1 MKDRIRIIREARNE
15 TQEQFA
21 TLLKK
26 SAATISQYELGGR
39 VPPPSVIDAI
49 CDKCH
54 VNHEWLRTGEG
65 PMYEEKTPTN
75 ELTELFGSAMIDN
88 DPYLKAF
95 ITVLLK
101 SNHEKRQMLYELFQ
115 DVVDETKRFQSET
128 PEG

>member
-1 MKDRIRIIREARNE
+1 MKDRIRIIREARKE

-21 TLLKK
+21 ALIKK
-26 SAATISQYELGGR
+26 SAATVSQYELGGR
-39 VPPPSVIDAI
+39 VPPPSSIDAI
-49 CDKCH
+49 CEKCH
-54 VNHEWLRTGEG
+54 VNHEWLLTGEG

-75 ELTELFGSAMIDN
+75 ELNELFGTAMIDN

-115 DVVDETKRFQSET
+115 DVVEETKRFQSEP